1 MSFTDKIAVVTG
13 GASGIS
19 LATAQK
25 LAAAGATVCI
35 GDIAKEKGEAAAAAI
50 RGKGQ
55 KAEFFLSISPTT
67 RR

>member
-25 LAAAGATVCI
+25 FAAAGAKVCI

-50 RGKGQ
+50 RGKRQ
-55 KAEFFLSISPTT
+55 KAEFFPSISPTT
-67 RR
+67 HR

>member
-1 MSFTDKIAVVTG
+1 MSFKDKIAVVTG

-25 LAAAGATVCI
+25 FAVAGAKVCI

-50 RGKGQ
+50 RSKGQ
-55 KAEFFLSISPTT
+55 KCRVFPT
-67 RR
+67 